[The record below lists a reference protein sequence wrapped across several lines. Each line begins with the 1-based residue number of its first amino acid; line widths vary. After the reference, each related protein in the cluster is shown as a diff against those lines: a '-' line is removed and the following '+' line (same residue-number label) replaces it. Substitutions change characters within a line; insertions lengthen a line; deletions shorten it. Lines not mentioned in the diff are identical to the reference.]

1 MTLNQWAH
9 FELLLFREDVY
20 KHYQTCFFFL
30 PKVQR
35 ICFPLGSVS
44 GPCSFQNGLCGFQN
58 GINSEFQWTTEIR
71 GTLSE
76 GTGPSFDHT
85 TLSDQGVVFLYL
97 IFIDIYIYIYIW
109 IRIIID
115 RKIFHIWNLSK
126 SSEFLE
132 HYYSKKFRVRFKED
146 SALAKQEN
154 SQDLKQVLCQQID
167 VYFNPKVIAYFLPLE
182 S

>member
-1 MTLNQWAH
+1 MTLNRWAH
-9 FELLLFREDVY
+9 FELLLFKEDVY

-58 GINSEFQWTTEIR
+58 GINNEFQWTTETR

-97 IFIDIYIYIYIW
+97 IFIDIYIYIW

-115 RKIFHIWNLSK
+115 RKIFHIWNLRK

-132 HYYSKKFRVRFKED
+132 HYYSKKIRVRFKED